1 MRLSPSR
8 QLTDGFDS
16 GSTHTSNQTAD
27 ALNRAEASLYA
38 IRYKSDLGSSFAPDL
53 YRLILDTA
61 GIRFHRPDGDY
72 QPIVSHLETDLRHRY
87 VLGFRGERVSGKT
100 RHEVRIEVM
109 RRNPTVRA
117 SNTYSRDSLQ
127 WRASPGR
134 M

>member
-38 IRYKSDLGSSFAPDL
+38 IRYKSSLGSSFAPDL

-61 GIRFHRPDGDY
+61 GIRFHPPDGDTNRSFPTSK
-72 QPIVSHLETDLRHRY
+72 PISAIATFSVFAAN
-87 VLGFRGERVSGKT
+87 G
-100 RHEVRIEVM
+100 
-109 RRNPTVRA
+109 
-117 SNTYSRDSLQ
+117 
-127 WRASPGR
+127 
-134 M
+134 